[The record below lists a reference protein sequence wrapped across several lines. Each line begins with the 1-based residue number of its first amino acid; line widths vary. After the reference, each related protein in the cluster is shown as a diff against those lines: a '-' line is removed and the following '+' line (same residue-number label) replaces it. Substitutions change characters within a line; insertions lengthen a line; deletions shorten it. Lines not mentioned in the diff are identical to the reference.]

1 MGAGFG
7 STPLP
12 PGHQQEELAEGS
24 GVSASSGGCRC
35 SAWEGG
41 GLQGQTG
48 QHEEEC
54 GVAVTVGVLAVGNR
68 SLTLS
73 LQPVTSVQ
81 GAHIT
86 FSLT

>member
-1 MGAGFG
+1 MGAGLG

-24 GVSASSGGCRC
+24 GASASSGGCQR
-35 SAWEGG
+35 SAGERG

-48 QHEEEC
+48 QLEKEC
-54 GVAVTVGVLAVGNR
+54 GVASTVGVLAVGNC

-81 GAHIT
+81 GTHIT